1 MAKIKLLHINLLLE
15 QWQLVL
21 PLLVLTVFILKRSTK
36 GAFTVPLK
44 KLSLKHM
51 TEDNVLFYNWYL
63 LGTSQGLYL
72 FKISDGPFLWEFHH
86 SLLWV
91 SIVLAGEA

>member
-1 MAKIKLLHINLLLE
+1 MAKIKLLHNLLLE

-51 TEDNVLFYNWYL
+51 TEDNVLF
-63 LGTSQGLYL
+63 
-72 FKISDGPFLWEFHH
+72 
-86 SLLWV
+86 
-91 SIVLAGEA
+91 